1 MNLTMQLRSI
11 APVPVEGY
19 LSLYAYVHSAS
30 RFGSSSPEAIP
41 VADELRSILNDHE
54 DTLLDLLH
62 QVLDAVEEAPDAAI
76 AVVDLP
82 PDTARVVVRLDEALR
97 VAERLDGL
105 SPEPRHRDLLAH
117 LAGHLTAA

>member
-82 PDTARVVVRLDEALR
+82 PDEALR